1 MERRV
6 RALTPDDIVNY
17 PLKQAVRGYSV
28 RQVDDLLDR
37 VADELERV
45 HHEVADTR
53 QRLAQAEARAETLS
67 EAESTLK
74 RTLVTAQRAAEQI
87 MAEAHERAATVVEQA
102 QQEAERQHRAAVNS
116 AREEL
121 DKVRRD
127 QRELATRVEALREF
141 ERDYRSTLRSLVE
154 RHLRAL
160 DELEQRV
167 APSLPEAE
175 QPDEAVRADSAGAGV
190 GGQEPAGPPAA
201 AIGGHDAEPQQV
213 DEDSAGFPAAS
224 VEEDWESRSALQATP
239 SGPEPIEDLVE
250 EQEEEQESDGA
261 PTPETVGDGQKAADL
276 DSKAS
281 GGVLETGRREET
293 PGIGRDVG
301 RWPAV
306 DLSRGEH
313 LRRQVEEAFS
323 QVLTG
328 LDDEEE
334 EKQAP
339 AAMEAVSREPDD
351 RETVVVIHETKRR
364 RAEAAEDGRA
374 GERA

>member
-45 HHEVADTR
+45 HHELADTR
-53 QRLAQAEARAETLS
+53 QRLAQSEARAEALS
-67 EAESTLK
+67 EAEATLK

-102 QQEAERQHRAAVNS
+102 QQEAERQHRATVNS

-121 DKVRRD
+121 DKLRRD
-127 QRELATRVEALREF
+127 QRELATRVDALREF
-141 ERDYRSTLRSLVE
+141 ERDYRSTLRSFVE

-160 DELEQRV
+160 DQLEQRV

-175 QPDEAVRADSAGAGV
+175 LVDEAVRAGPAGV
-190 GGQEPAGPPAA
+190 GPGGQEPSGPGGAGL
-201 AIGGHDAEPQQV
+201 GGQDVEAQQADEDSALFPTESV
-213 DEDSAGFPAAS
+213 DEDS
-224 VEEDWESRSALQATP
+224 ESRSAAQETLSSLEAVA
-239 SGPEPIEDLVE
+239 DLVA
-250 EQEEEQESDGA
+250 EQDSDA
-261 PTPETVGDGQKAADL
+261 PPTSETVGDGQKATDL
-276 DSKAS
+276 DSTPSS
-281 GGVLETGRREET
+281 GLLATEPSEET
-293 PGIGRDVG
+293 DGIGPEGR

-328 LDDEEE
+328 LEDDEEE
-334 EKQAP
+334 EKEDL
-339 AAMEAVSREPDD
+339 AAIDKVVREADN
-351 RETVVVIHETKRR
+351 RETVVVIHHEPKRR
-364 RAEAAEDGRA
+364 RAGAAEDGRT
-374 GERA
+374 GEGA